1 MYSINCNVYLHFF
14 ANKLKQIYFGN
25 VYILL
30 IYIYCYEMQ
39 EVQVVSFYNF
49 MKNYEGEKSHFGD
62 LFEGMKDID
71 FPEDISTPRDI
82 IERFHHWLEEPSLHD
97 TIHQAIETYQQK

>member
-1 MYSINCNVYLHFF
+1 M
-14 ANKLKQIYFGN
+14 YFGN

-71 FPEDISTPRDI
+71 FS
-82 IERFHHWLEEPSLHD
+82 
-97 TIHQAIETYQQK
+97 